1 MQDSGGGSMANVAVG
16 ALESDEGTAS
26 ASFKLSIGF
35 KSRYGFGQF
44 VDGISTTAL
53 TYFAFF
59 YLSAVCGLSG
69 TLAGMSAFIALTVD
83 SIADPAIGLL
93 SDSTRAKLGR
103 RHPYMLA
110 SIVPIAIAFGLF
122 FMMPRTLTGFPLF
135 AYVTALSI
143 VLRVS
148 VSVFNLP
155 YIAMGAELTDDYR
168 ERSTIVAYRV
178 LFGTVANFV
187 CFGLALGVF
196 MKGQNGLLDRAAYI
210 PFGWTCAAVILAGG
224 LIAALGTRSAIGRL
238 HSAVARQGSI
248 VGQFIRELSEIFRSR
263 SFMMLFIGALIFFI
277 AQGAAAALTI
287 HANKYFWHL
296 SAGAVQGVI
305 LGLALGPLVGI
316 PLTAVMLR
324 FVDKRTVA
332 VGGLLIFC
340 VSQFTLPFLRIYGVL
355 PADGALLTSVLVVNA
370 VILGAALAAGVIG
383 FQSMMADAAD
393 EHEYVFGTRRE
404 ALFYAG
410 LTLAAKTAGGLGS
423 LIAGVAMDAIDFPS
437 NLAAKGSVLHL
448 APAVL
453 RDLGIISGP
462 LPAFITAFGALML
475 FGYRLD
481 QKKHDA
487 IRAALK
493 SNAKS

>member
-1 MQDSGGGSMANVAVG
+1 
-16 ALESDEGTAS
+16 
-26 ASFKLSIGF
+26 
-35 KSRYGFGQF
+35 
-44 VDGISTTAL
+44 
-53 TYFAFF
+53 
-59 YLSAVCGLSG
+59 
-69 TLAGMSAFIALTVD
+69 
-83 SIADPAIGLL
+83 
-93 SDSTRAKLGR
+93 
-103 RHPYMLA
+103 
-110 SIVPIAIAFGLF
+110 VPVAIAVGLF
-122 FMMPRTLTGFPLF
+122 FMMPRALTGFSLF
-135 AYVTALSI
+135 VYVTALSI
-143 VLRVS
+143 FLRVS

-178 LFGTVANFV
+178 LFGTIANFI

-210 PFGWTCAAVILAGG
+210 PFGWTCAAIILAGG

-238 HSAVARQGSI
+238 HSAVARHGSI

-305 LGLALGPLVGI
+305 LGLALGPLIGI

-332 VGGLLIFC
+332 VVGLLIFC
-340 VSQFTLPFLRIYGVL
+340 ASQFTLPFLRIYGVL
-355 PADGALLTSVLVVNA
+355 PPDGALLTSVLVVNA
-370 VILGAALAAGVIG
+370 VVLGAALAAGVIG

-448 APAVL
+448 APGVL

-462 LPAFITAFGALML
+462 LPAFITAFGAFLL
-475 FGYRLD
+475 FGYHLD

-493 SNAKS
+493 SKVKS